1 MKKAFEILKWLM
13 LIAVIVL
20 LMAFSFNQQEKVK
33 CQKFD
38 VLLASSEDH
47 FVNNE
52 MIHDLLKNKNL
63 HPLKKTSKEITIKE
77 MEQSISNHAAVKRAN
92 VYSDVLGNISV
103 EITQRKPI
111 ARVVGEKDSY
121 YIDEYGKR
129 IPLSNHYTARTLVI
143 SGNVATINSEALFQ
157 MVKYIYK
164 NPFWKAQIMQIHIE
178 ENEDLTLIPRVG
190 YHQIIFGKAENLEE
204 KFSNLKLFYEKGISY
219 KGWNS
224 YGSINLKFKNQI
236 VCTKK

>member
-13 LIAVIVL
+13 LVVVIVL
-20 LMAFSFNQQEKVK
+20 LMAFSFKQQAKVK
-33 CQKFD
+33 CQHFD
-38 VLLASSEDH
+38 VLLAASEDH

-52 MIHDLLKNKNL
+52 MIHELLKNKNL
-63 HPLKKTSKEITIKE
+63 HPLERASAEIAIKEI
-77 MEQSISNHAAVKRAN
+77 EQSISNHAAVKNAN
-92 VYSDVLGNISV
+92 VYSDILGKISV
-103 EITQRKPI
+103 DITQRKPI

-157 MVKYIYK
+157 IAQYIYK
-164 NPFWKAQIMQIHIE
+164 DPFWNAQIMQVHIE
-178 ENEDLTLIPRVG
+178 DNEDLTLIPRVG
-190 YHQIIFGKAENLEE
+190 YHQIVFGEVENFEE

-219 KGWNS
+219 KGWNNYS
-224 YGSINLKFKNQI
+224 SINLKFKNQI

>member
-1 MKKAFEILKWLM
+1 MKNAFEILKWLM
-13 LIAVIVL
+13 LFAVIVL
-20 LMAFSFNQQEKVK
+20 LMAFSFKQQEKVK
-33 CQKFD
+33 CQQFD
-38 VLLASSEDH
+38 VLLSASEDH

-52 MIHDLLKNKNL
+52 MIHELLKNKKL
-63 HPLKKTSKEITIKE
+63 HPLEKTSEEIAIKE
-77 MEQSISNHAAVKRAN
+77 MEQRISNHAAVKNAN
-92 VYSDVLGNISV
+92 VYSDILGKISV

-121 YIDEYGKR
+121 YLDEDGKQM
-129 IPLSNHYTARTLVI
+129 PLSNHYTARTLVI
-143 SGNVATINSEALFQ
+143 SGNVAAINSEALFQ
-157 MVKYIYK
+157 MAKYIYK
-164 NPFWKAQIMQIHIE
+164 NPFWRAQIMQIHIE

-190 YHQIIFGKAENLEE
+190 YHQIVFGKAENLEE

-224 YGSINLKFKNQI
+224 YSSINLKFKNQI